1 MNKIFIYKGFVI
13 NLANVDI
20 IRVKKIND
28 SGYMFYD
35 IVILFSSGREF
46 TLERLSYEN
55 AIEVVG
61 TLTDRVRTYVD
72 DILSH
77 AEDILSDDSNSE
89 TATSE
94 DTSEEET
101 TEEST
106 TSEEVTDE
114 GTTDEE
120 TTDEE
125 TADEESSDVSD
136 EQTE

>member
-1 MNKIFIYKGFVI
+1 MNKIFIYKGYVI
-13 NLANVDI
+13 NLSNVDI

-28 SGYMFYD
+28 SGYMFFD

-55 AIEVVG
+55 AVEVVG

-72 DILSH
+72 DILVH
-77 AEDILSDDSNSE
+77 AEDILSDGSDSE
-89 TATSE
+89 PATAE

-101 TEEST
+101 TEEDT
-106 TSEEVTDE
+106 VT
-114 GTTDEE
+114 EE
-120 TTDEE
+120 TTDE
-125 TADEESSDVSD
+125 DSSDVSD